1 MNGRWNIDPNVIRF
15 KILRCSSFVCLL
27 ALKWRER
34 ILCCRLRAMRHIHV
48 EIGPNFRFDW
58 NCFHSIFFFY
68 SRSHFVDAFS
78 SFDIQNMP
86 VFSIFI
92 FHVIVDSV
100 ERRVQVKS
108 VIVMPLG
115 PLFLFSSIDCVIS
128 IDYFNNFRQGKHLF

>member
-58 NCFHSIFFFY
+58 NCFHSIFFF
-68 SRSHFVDAFS
+68 
-78 SFDIQNMP
+78 
-86 VFSIFI
+86 
-92 FHVIVDSV
+92 
-100 ERRVQVKS
+100 
-108 VIVMPLG
+108 
-115 PLFLFSSIDCVIS
+115 LFSFTFRWRVFLIWYSKHAGVFHIYISCHCWQRWETCTSQIGNCNAARAVIS
-128 IDYFNNFRQGKHLF
+128 FFIDRLCDLYRLF